1 MSEWYTTVISYFSQL
16 EFWEVCVLVS
26 FAALP
31 IIIKILKKNKVRTVP
46 KYYYYSLVAITVIMA
61 SGLALQN
68 ALYGYEQGTNLF
80 RAAVTGTLFFVGDAL
95 LIALCYRFFP
105 YWIAVI
111 FGSLSIIGFAFMSM
125 FAAFAFLVG
134 QQHLKDNYQTTS
146 KQAQIM
152 RLDNHLA
159 ILPPGDRYNR
169 RDTLREISKLGN
181 QIDTL
186 SNNQGG
192 YVSSGSAAYQ
202 LIAKNTGYTFEQV
215 SMVLRMFWSLAFVIG
230 SMAGGGILAHLRIEG
245 GGVKT
250 GTATAT
256 VRRSTQKS
264 KAHANDS
271 NFEPNVQKMISFLS
285 KKTDGYEVT
294 EKVIRGQT
302 KATDKQIRLI
312 RKQLKTLGWLKAGV
326 NGGATTYVKST
337 PSLATVESIK
347 KPFWKLG

>member
-1 MSEWYTTVISYFSQL
+1 MYDAYSTVINYFAQL
-16 EFWEVCVLVS
+16 ELFEICVLAS
-26 FAALP
+26 IPFLFFLT
-31 IIIKILKKNKVRTVP
+31 KILKKTQVRTVP

-159 ILPPGDRYNR
+159 TLDPRSTINR
-169 RDTLREISKLGN
+169 RDTLREISRLDK
-181 QIDTL
+181 QIDRL
-186 SNNQGG
+186 SSDNGG

-202 LIAKNTGYTFEQV
+202 MIAKATPYSFNEV
-215 SMVLRMFWSLAFVIG
+215 SMYLRMFWSLAFVIG
-230 SMAGGGILAHLRIEG
+230 SMAGGGILAHLRIEDS
-245 GGVKT
+245 VKKQSKPT
-250 GTATAT
+250 DDVKQGKQPSGDTATSPKHYDRALKLIKNKAAGAT
-256 VRRSTQKS
+256 VGIKSLRSKISPNRDTQNDIIQQLIDNGEMAVDTS
-264 KAHANDS
+264 KPVH
-271 NFEPNVQKMISFLS
+271 KY
-285 KKTDGYEVT
+285 T
-294 EKVIRGQT
+294 
-302 KATDKQIRLI
+302 RLKPAAAKI
-312 RKQLKTLGWLKAGV
+312 TNILGWMKRG
-326 NGGATTYVKST
+326 
-337 PSLATVESIK
+337 
-347 KPFWKLG
+347 